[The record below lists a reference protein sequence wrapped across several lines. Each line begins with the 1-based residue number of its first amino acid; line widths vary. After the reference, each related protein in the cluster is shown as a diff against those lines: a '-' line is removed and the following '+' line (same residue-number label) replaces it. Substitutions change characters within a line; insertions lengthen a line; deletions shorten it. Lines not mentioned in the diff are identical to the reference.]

1 MKLPPIAT
9 ACLSALVIDSCS
21 NIIAQRLKAWNE
33 SKPFVFDRVLFTQFA
48 IMVVLTAPVNY
59 HWQNWL
65 ERAFPGWKTEKR
77 TRVVGE
83 GEEEKGIMLKEDGDG
98 RGIVEEEV
106 RVRNWWNIF
115 RKWFTDV
122 SGHDYDSGS
131 YGRILTRVKCITMG
145 ALLNQSMFLILIGIM
160 KHKSAAMIVQDFRNE
175 LFGLIFDSYKVWP
188 IANFFSTTFIPVERR
203 IVFLSFCGLLWNIYL
218 SLVAA
223 RL

>member
-1 MKLPPIAT
+1 MPLPPIAI
-9 ACLSALVIDSCS
+9 ACLSALAIDSCS

-33 SKPFVFDRVLFTQFA
+33 SKPFVFDRVLFIQFA

-65 ERAFPGWKTEKR
+65 ERAFPGWTTQKIIR
-77 TRVVGE
+77 
-83 GEEEKGIMLKEDGDG
+83 
-98 RGIVEEEV
+98 
-106 RVRNWWNIF
+106 
-115 RKWFTDV
+115 
-122 SGHDYDSGS
+122 S
-131 YGRILTRVKCITMG
+131 CITMG

-160 KHKSAAMIVQDFRNE
+160 KGKTVALIVQDFRNE

-188 IANFFSTTFIPVERR
+188 IANFFSTTYIPVERR